1 MFLILNYGL
10 FGGFFGVF
18 FGSFCFLDSFLKYEC
33 GKEQLISGGTQ

>member
-10 FGGFFGVF
+10 RGF

-33 GKEQLISGGTQ
+33 GKEQLIIGGT

>member
-10 FGGFFGVF
+10 WVV

-33 GKEQLISGGTQ
+33 GKGQLINGGTQ